1 MTCIKNHVNGYS
13 DICLILIKCT
23 NFDPYLMD
31 MHVRTEGKKLVFS
44 QSLQNLRLLLTLI
57 GSKPHSIIIFH
68 LKTNMQ
74 NNYME
79 NNMQNL
85 EKHHVNG
92 S

>member
-1 MTCIKNHVNGYS
+1 MISIKNHVNGYS
-13 DICLILIKCT
+13 HIYLILIECT

-31 MHVRTEGKKLVFS
+31 MHVRIEGENWV
-44 QSLQNLRLLLTLI
+44 SLRQNLRLSVTLF

-68 LKTNMQ
+68 FKT
-74 NNYME
+74 
-79 NNMQNL
+79 NMQNL